1 VRTVTITVLAAL
13 VASCATEPPPVNPEL
28 QASLALYGR
37 VFDETEDPFEARRQA
52 KAQYAVFYAH
62 NPEFSR
68 RLDML
73 TALMWTLGGGEHADA
88 VCHMRGFEFGTTH
101 HEQCVYEVKMEGR
114 TGIPA
119 IGASSRTPTPGG
131 NRPSAAIMGRVEQG
145 GKVYDPS
152 ECIGPVIM
160 GRCQG
165 QILPNK
171 ANHPTCYGAWL
182 NGRCTGPMF

>member
-1 VRTVTITVLAAL
+1 MRTVTITVLAAL
-13 VASCATEPPPVNPEL
+13 VASCATEPLPVNPEL
-28 QASLALYGR
+28 QASLALYRR

-52 KAQYAVFYAH
+52 KAQYAVFYAL

-73 TALMWTLGGGEHADA
+73 TALMWTLGGGEYADA
-88 VCHMRGFEFGTTH
+88 VCYMRGFEFGTAH
-101 HEQCVYEVKMEGR
+101 HEQCVYEVKMEEG
-114 TGIPA
+114 TGNSATATSRASRPA
-119 IGASSRTPTPGG
+119 G
-131 NRPSAAIMGRVEQG
+131 NRPPPAIMGRVEQG

-171 ANHPTCYGAWL
+171 AYHPTCYGGWL
-182 NGRCTGPMF
+182 NGRCMGPMF